1 MITKLGD
8 YLRKLRIRNQQIL
21 KNMADELGVSSAF
34 LSAVENGKKNMP
46 ESWYAILHEHYSLDD
61 AEMEELRQAAM
72 ESQKTISLN
81 LNNASETNRQ
91 LAVSF
96 ARQFESFDEKLG
108 RQLLQILRKR
118 KERGD
123 GGGPDEE

>member
-96 ARQFESFDEKLG
+96 ARQFDSIDEIFGK
-108 RQLLQILRKR
+108 QLLQILRKR

-123 GGGPDEE
+123 GGGPNDV

>member
-21 KNMADELGVSSAF
+21 KNMADVLGVSSAF

-46 ESWYAILHEHYSLDD
+46 ESWYTTLRENYSLTN
-61 AEMEELRQAAM
+61 AEVDELRQAAM

-81 LNNASETNRQ
+81 LNNASETNRE

-96 ARQFESFDEKLG
+96 ARQFDSIDEKLG
-108 RQLLQILRKR
+108 RQLLQILRNR

-123 GGGPDEE
+123 GGGPNDV

>member
-108 RQLLQILRKR
+108 RQLLEILRTR
-118 KERGD
+118 KKRGD